1 MYVPNAV
8 ALTANSYNILNVI
21 RDNASVNYKDYT
33 MSVTNV
39 EDLHKLG
46 NIMMDYQ
53 PVANEFVNALMNRI
67 FKVIITSKS
76 YQNPLAFMKKGVLEL
91 GETVEEIF
99 VNLCNPQN
107 YENSA
112 GSNEIFKKYKNDV
125 RSAFHTLNYRKYY
138 PISVSRQQL
147 QTAFITESG
156 LTDFINRL
164 IETIYTSVNYDE
176 FLTMKYIIARNI
188 LNGRLYPEQVDTEN
202 TAKSVIN
209 IKSVS
214 NKLEFMST
222 DYNVAGVYNH
232 TPKDNQYIILK
243 TDFDANVD
251 VSVLATAFNMDK
263 AQFMGHRLTID
274 TFAPTDTKRL
284 DLLFAEDEGYTPLT
298 GEEIKLLENVQAVL
312 IDGDYLQIYDNL
324 IAMQEAQNG
333 VSLHWNYFYHTW
345 KTFSTSPFANA
356 VVFANVESTVT
367 GIKVYNGDVEVSASG
382 TYITMQT
389 SSIKGGK
396 NLYKLTADVL
406 TTGFAS
412 KEVKWTVA
420 NQPGPY
426 APISVTQDGTVIVP
440 YTTSPTQTTATGSI
454 RVISVAN
461 PQVWVDVIIKV
472 NNGSYNSSDT
482 GVAPTSL
489 SLDETDSVTT
499 GGTVAKTEEKLTNLT
514 ADDTDTPTA

>member
-67 FKVIITSKS
+67 FKVIITSRS

-112 GSNEIFKKYKNDV
+112 GSDEIFKKYKNDV

-188 LNGRLYPEQVDTEN
+188 LDGRLYPVQIGGAN
-202 TAKSVIN
+202 TAKENAEKSVIQ

-222 DYNVAGVYNH
+222 DYNAAGVYNH

-243 TDFDANVD
+243 TDFDARVD

-284 DLLFAEDEGYTPLT
+284 DLLFADDDSYKHITM
-298 GEEIKLLENVQAVL
+298 GEIESLNSVQAVL

-333 VSLHWNYFYHTW
+333 VALHWNYFYHTW

-356 VVFANVESTVT
+356 VVFTNGVNSVT
-367 GIKVYNGDVEVSASG
+367 GVKVYYNVKDLSTETITLDTAGTDNTFASYQLTPQINSSGFVNRGATWEISEKPDMPSG
-382 TYITMQT
+382 TKPFECNITPNGT
-389 SSIKGGK
+389 LNLGFVSSI
-396 NLYKLTADVL
+396 
-406 TTGFAS
+406 
-412 KEVKWTVA
+412 
-420 NQPGPY
+420 
-426 APISVTQDGTVIVP
+426 APV
-440 YTTSPTQTTATGSI
+440 TSPMKI
-454 RVISVAN
+454 RCRSAFDPSKYTEITINVHN
-461 PQVWVDVIIKV
+461 V
-472 NNGSYNSSDT
+472 NGK
-482 GVAPTSL
+482 G
-489 SLDETDSVTT
+489 
-499 GGTVAKTEEKLTNLT
+499 
-514 ADDTDTPTA
+514 

>member
-112 GSNEIFKKYKNDV
+112 GSDEIFKKYKNDV

-188 LNGRLYPEQVDTEN
+188 LNGRLYPEQFDTDVTSSTE
-202 TAKSVIN
+202 TATKSVIK
-209 IKSVS
+209 IKSIS

-222 DYNVAGVYNH
+222 DYNAAGVYNH
-232 TPKDNQYIILK
+232 TPKDNQYIILRA
-243 TDFDANVD
+243 DFDANVD

-284 DLLFAEDEGYTPLT
+284 DLLFADDEGYKPLT
-298 GEEIKLLENVQAVL
+298 MGEIQQLNSVQAVL

-324 IAMQEAQNG
+324 IAMQESQNG
-333 VSLHWNYFYHTW
+333 VALHWNYFYHTW

-356 VVFANVESTVT
+356 VVFTTGVNSVT
-367 GIKVYNGDVEVSASG
+367 GVKVYYGVKDLSTNTITLETSRTDNAYASYQLTPKILAQGFVSKGATWEISEKPDMPGGSKPFECNITPNGTLNLGFVSS
-382 TYITMQT
+382 
-389 SSIKGGK
+389 
-396 NLYKLTADVL
+396 TAP
-406 TTGFAS
+406 A
-412 KEVKWTVA
+412 
-420 NQPGPY
+420 
-426 APISVTQDGTVIVP
+426 
-440 YTTSPTQTTATGSI
+440 TSPMKI
-454 RVISVAN
+454 RCRSAFDPSKYAEITINVHN
-461 PQVWVDVIIKV
+461 V
-472 NNGSYNSSDT
+472 NGK
-482 GVAPTSL
+482 G
-489 SLDETDSVTT
+489 
-499 GGTVAKTEEKLTNLT
+499 
-514 ADDTDTPTA
+514 